1 MASGIEAITGNKDV
15 IFLVVLNGA
24 FVFAADLI
32 RKISK
37 EAKIS
42 FIKLASYIGTSST
55 GKVRELVGLDE
66 DLKGKTVVIIEDI
79 VDTGITLG
87 YLVDQ
92 LKKTSPENILIA
104 TLLLKK
110 EIFRNNVHLDFVGKE
125 IPNLF
130 VVGYGLDFNGIGRNL
145 PDIYVLEDV

>member
-1 MASGIEAITGNKDV
+1 M
-15 IFLVVLNGA
+15 
-24 FVFAADLI
+24 
-32 RKISK
+32 
-37 EAKIS
+37 
-42 FIKLASYIGTSST
+42 
-55 GKVRELVGLDE
+55 
-66 DLKGKTVVIIEDI
+66 VIIEDI